1 MGVCAQCSV
10 EAKSHRGIIVLSLC
24 GSECISVCLQAIAC
38 QEKATKPDIIVLENL
53 SPP

>member
-1 MGVCAQCSV
+1 MRAAVWVFVHTSV

-24 GSECISVCLQAIAC
+24 GSVC